1 MMAKR
6 MVWSATPLAVFLFLF
21 ACEGEAP
28 PEQSSDGGDMRE
40 AMIGTNKILLE
51 IENQDI
57 IDFIN
62 RYGWETR
69 ETGSGLRYYIYRQ
82 GNGPRAR
89 SGQTAVINYSV
100 RLLTG
105 DLVYSS
111 EENGPRRFRI
121 GRGGVESGLEEGI
134 VLLRVGDRAKFI
146 LPAHLAHGLPGD
158 GERIPQRA
166 AIIYDVELIEL
177 ID

>member
-28 PEQSSDGGDMRE
+28 SEQSSDGGDMRE

-57 IDFIN
+57 IDFID

-69 ETGSGLRYYIYRQ
+69 ETGSGLDK
-82 GNGPRAR
+82 NW
-89 SGQTAVINYSV
+89 
-100 RLLTG
+100 
-105 DLVYSS
+105 
-111 EENGPRRFRI
+111 
-121 GRGGVESGLEEGI
+121 
-134 VLLRVGDRAKFI
+134 
-146 LPAHLAHGLPGD
+146 
-158 GERIPQRA
+158 
-166 AIIYDVELIEL
+166 
-177 ID
+177 